1 MSIDLPPVPERTDES
16 EPMDIVS
23 ASGTGAYAVK
33 LSVFEGPLDLLLHL
47 IRANEVDIHDIPI
60 ASIARQYVEHVSVLR
75 ELNLDAAGEYLL
87 MAATLAWIKS
97 RMLLPPTPEEEEEG
111 IDPREELVARLLEY
125 QRFKEAAQDLG
136 ERPILGRDLFEARG
150 AEPEKTP
157 DAEREVAVD
166 LFQLVDAFRRVL
178 KRASALA
185 ATHAVEV
192 EMLTVHECMIAVM
205 ERLHGAPVTRFE
217 DVFTPGPDGAPP
229 SRTRLVTTFL
239 GILELARLRAIHLYQ
254 AAGPTGAPVGS
265 IQLRTGPE
273 GGEDV
278 WRERIAEI
286 M

>member
-1 MSIDLPPVPERTDES
+1 MSTDFPQDASQPGEGASLVP
-16 EPMDIVS
+16 
-23 ASGTGAYAVK
+23 ASGTAYAVK
-33 LSVFEGPLDLLLHL
+33 LPVFEGPLDLLLHL

-60 ASIARQYVEHVSVLR
+60 ASIAEQYVEHLSLLR
-75 ELNLDAAGEYLL
+75 DLNLDVAGEYLL

-97 RMLLPPTPEEEEEG
+97 RMLLPPTQEEEDEG

-125 QRFKEAAQDLG
+125 QRFKEAAAELG

-150 AEPEKTP
+150 AEPERTP

-178 KRASALA
+178 RRASFTAHP
-185 ATHAVEV
+185 HAVEV
-192 EMLTVHECMIAVM
+192 ETLTVHECMIAVM
-205 ERLHGAPVTRFE
+205 ERLAGVAVMRFE
-217 DVFTPGPDGAPP
+217 DIFAPGPGTAPP

-239 GILELARLRAIHLYQ
+239 AILELSRLGAVHLYQ
-254 AAGPTGAPVGS
+254 GLGPSGAPVGP
-265 IQLRTGPE
+265 IQLRPGQDE
-273 GGEDV
+273 GRDV